1 MLTFSIALLV
11 LEAPK
16 LAQEFLLAMST
27 VKTVMSPKPHFLKF
41 FFGAKHS
48 EHVLP
53 RQGILDPE
61 LYWGKAVQHWGHARL
76 PALASAVW
84 RSHIMPSEPFDI
96 ETITY

>member
-1 MLTFSIALLV
+1 
-11 LEAPK
+11 
-16 LAQEFLLAMST
+16 
-27 VKTVMSPKPHFLKF
+27 
-41 FFGAKHS
+41 
-48 EHVLP
+48 VLP